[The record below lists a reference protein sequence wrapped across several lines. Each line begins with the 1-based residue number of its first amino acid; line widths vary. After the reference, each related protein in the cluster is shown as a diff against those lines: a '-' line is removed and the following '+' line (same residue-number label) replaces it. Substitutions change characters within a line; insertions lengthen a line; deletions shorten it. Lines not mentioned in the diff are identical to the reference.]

1 MFYARNTREREL
13 LSGTQVAV
21 VGCGSFGSALADML
35 VRAGVEHLTLIDPED
50 LAIENVGRHILTS
63 RNVGCPKVSAL
74 ADHLREINPGLDVEA
89 RREKFNTAEGL
100 LLCCADSRRCESMVN
115 AVSIA
120 KGLPAVFVGAYGT
133 VRAGE
138 VQICIPGKTPCRECF
153 AQFRDTEPPTSGPE
167 RYTDPEFDET
177 RTLARAGQWG
187 SVLAIAGVAFHAVLG
202 VLGVRETID
211 PARPL
216 WIVNLDYEGFRPYA
230 VTYAKVRKGCP
241 VCDESKVA
249 ELTVEG

>member
-1 MFYARNTREREL
+1 MFYARNTRERESL
-13 LSGTQVAV
+13 AGARVSVI
-21 VGCGSFGSALADML
+21 GCGSFGSALADML
-35 VRAGVEHLTLIDPED
+35 VRAGLGHLTLIDPED
-50 LAIENVGRHILTS
+50 LAVENVGRHVLTAKD
-63 RNVGCPKVSAL
+63 VGRAKVSAL

-89 RREKFNTAEGL
+89 RREKFSTASGL

-120 KGLPAVFVGAYGT
+120 EGLPAVFIGAYGS

-153 AQFRDTEPPTSGPE
+153 AQFRDAEPAATGPE

-177 RTLARAGQWG
+177 RVPARAGLWG

-202 VLGVRETID
+202 VLGARETID
-211 PARPL
+211 PERPL

-230 VTYAKVRKGCP
+230 VTYARIRKGCP

-249 ELTVEG
+249 ELTVEW